1 MPAETTPSTGP
12 STGPSTIGT
21 TPAETSLGQRLRSAR
36 KAAGFSVE
44 QAAARLGVL
53 KSTWQ
58 AWEADRKEPRANR
71 LTMTA
76 GVLGVSPSWLLS
88 GLGDGPWERRV
99 SDDPAALL
107 RDLRQAAR
115 EMAAL
120 NRKMR
125 EIATGLERLQ
135 ADAPSA

>member
-1 MPAETTPSTGP
+1 MPADTITSTTP
-12 STGPSTIGT
+12 
-21 TPAETSLGQRLRSAR
+21 ETSLGERLRSAR
-36 KAAGFSVE
+36 EAAGLSVE
-44 QAAARLGVL
+44 QAARRLGVL

-88 GLGDGPWERRV
+88 GMGDGPWERQA

-107 RDLRQAAR
+107 RDLREASR

-135 ADAPSA
+135 ADAQSA

>member
-1 MPAETTPSTGP
+1 MPSTTPTD
-12 STGPSTIGT
+12 TAIE
-21 TPAETSLGQRLRSAR
+21 ASLGGRLCAAR
-36 KAAGFSVE
+36 EAAGLTVT
-44 QAAARLGVL
+44 QAARRLGVL

-71 LTMTA
+71 LTMVA

-88 GLGDGPWERRV
+88 GMGDGPWERQV

-107 RDLRQAAR
+107 RDLRQASR
-115 EMAAL
+115 DLAAL